1 MSTRDG
7 RVVGPPTR
15 IVNNGPENRRW
26 NMVLMGDG
34 FTEGELGAYRTHCQA
49 FVDHLRATPPFDLMF
64 PAINVFR
71 IDVASTDS
79 GADEPAACGGSG
91 ARRRTFFDASFCG
104 FGTQRL
110 LVVKQETAL
119 RTARREV
126 PRNHVGMVIV
136 NSTIFGGSG
145 GGVAVFSVAEHAFEI
160 GIHELGHT
168 SFKLADEY
176 QTLAGCESN
185 ERGHDVYRGGEPR
198 EVNATK
204 ERNPARVKW
213 RNLITPGT
221 AIPTTRNPDCS
232 RCDTRPSPVPQGTV
246 GLFEGSRY
254 FHCGLFRPEFECKMR
269 TLGQPF
275 CAVCSNEIVRQL
287 NRFRA

>member
-1 MSTRDG
+1 VSTSDG
-7 RVVGPPTR
+7 RIVGTTR
-15 IVNNGPENRRW
+15 IVDNGSDRRRW
-26 NMVLMGDG
+26 NLALMGDG
-34 FTEGELGAYRTHCQA
+34 YTEAQLGDYAAHCQG

-64 PAINVFR
+64 DAINVFR
-71 IDVASTDS
+71 VDVASRES
-79 GADEPAACGGSG
+79 GADEPTACGGSG
-91 ARRRTFFDASFCG
+91 ARPRTFFDASFCG

-110 LVVKQETAL
+110 LVVKQEAAL
-119 RTARREV
+119 RTARRQV
-126 PRNHVGMVIV
+126 PRNHAAMVIV
-136 NSTIFGGSG
+136 NSAVYGGSG
-145 GGVAVFSVAEHAFEI
+145 GGVSVFSVAEHAFEI

-168 SFKLADEY
+168 FFKLADEY
-176 QTLAGCESN
+176 QTLAGCESG
-185 ERGHDVYRGGEPR
+185 ETGHDKYGGGEPR

-204 ERNPARVKW
+204 ERDPARIKW

-221 AIPTTRNPDCS
+221 AIPTTRNPDCA
-232 RCDTRPSPVPQGTV
+232 RCDTRPSPVPAGTV

-275 CAVCSNEIVRQL
+275 CAVCRNEIVRRL